1 MEDVREWKEKDLE
14 LLVQLDQKEN
24 HHRL

>member
-14 LLVQLDQKEN
+14 LLVQLDKKEN
-24 HHRL
+24 QHRL